1 MSCFDLNAAEGSYW
15 EQRRAPIEKLP
26 TLQDLLACCNVDAFV
41 RVVLD
46 EHAARLCTPC
56 GDDSSKRRRK
66 KERRLACTLDSMKRM
81 SIKRKCGRDRVL
93 LPREFFISH
102 EQMGLIE
109 RRVGV
114 WLVHRA
120 DVPLARAVLEA
131 HPDDPVEQGVSLPE
145 HSLSLAPWEDAL
157 SSRVW
162 LGGSWN
168 LYERYLVLS
177 SAFWEMT
184 HFGFDRD
191 CVAAA
196 QARAK
201 TKTPPEDS
209 VVDGCLSVTVSDLRL
224 RRATDFGLIVPD
236 RFDEARRA
244 CFATRVARLNRAAD
258 LDLCCRIV
266 DLDEG
271 RGS

>member
-1 MSCFDLNAAEGSYW
+1 
-15 EQRRAPIEKLP
+15 
-26 TLQDLLACCNVDAFV
+26 
-41 RVVLD
+41 
-46 EHAARLCTPC
+46 
-56 GDDSSKRRRK
+56 
-66 KERRLACTLDSMKRM
+66 M

-201 TKTPPEDS
+201 TKTPPEDT

>member
-1 MSCFDLNAAEGSYW
+1 MSCFDLSAAEGSYW

-46 EHAARLCTPC
+46 EHAERLCTPC

-114 WLVHRA
+114 RLVHRA

-162 LGGSWN
+162 LGGSWS

-201 TKTPPEDS
+201 AKTPPEGS

>member
-102 EQMGLIE
+102 GQMGLIE

-114 WLVHRA
+114 RLVHRA

-145 HSLSLAPWEDAL
+145 HSLSLAPWEDTL

-266 DLDEG
+266 DLGEG